1 RIETLSKIIESEDFQ
16 LGGGINGAATLSELN
31 NDPVFVS
38 DITVDKFFFGKDTIG
53 NIEIMVNNETQ
64 NEYNA
69 DVKIYGNDNDVRL
82 AGKFLVSEN
91 NPLEMDANLT
101 LEPLTVKTLEA
112 FSFGNL
118 QKSEGNIRG
127 ALKISGNV
135 DKPSIEGELNFD
147 KARLNATM
155 LNSDLR
161 IDQQKIV
168 FNKRGINFQN
178 FEINDARQN
187 STKISGRVMT
197 EDYMDY
203 AFNLNVN
210 ANDFEAVNSTREDND
225 LFFGKLY
232 ISTNLRI
239 TGDMDKP
246 VVDGNL
252 KVNERTD
259 MAFAVPDENPGE
271 IDREGVVKFVNKRDT
286 LAENVFARL
295 DSMSQVEKLSGID
308 LTLTLQTDPQA
319 PFQIILDEGSDEALH
334 IQGTAELNAGID
346 ASDKITMSG
355 TYTVEDGHYA
365 LSFGPVTRAFSFQKG
380 SSITWNGDPFD
391 A

>member
-1 RIETLSKIIESEDFQ
+1 
-16 LGGGINGAATLSELN
+16 
-31 NDPVFVS
+31 
-38 DITVDKFFFGKDTIG
+38 
-53 NIEIMVNNETQ
+53 
-64 NEYNA
+64 
-69 DVKIYGNDNDVRL
+69 
-82 AGKFLVSEN
+82 
-91 NPLEMDANLT
+91 
-101 LEPLTVKTLEA
+101 
-112 FSFGNL
+112 
-118 QKSEGNIRG
+118 
-127 ALKISGNV
+127 
-135 DKPSIEGELNFD
+135 
-147 KARLNATM
+147 
-155 LNSDLR
+155 
-161 IDQQKIV
+161 
-168 FNKRGINFQN
+168 
-178 FEINDARQN
+178 
-187 STKISGRVMT
+187 
-197 EDYMDY
+197 
-203 AFNLNVN
+203 
-210 ANDFEAVNSTREDND
+210 NSTREDND

-271 IDREGVVKFVNKRDT
+271 VDREGVVKFVNKRDT

-319 PFQIILDEGSDEALH
+319 KFQIILDEGSDEALH

-365 LSFGPVTRAFSFQKG
+365 LTFGPVTRAFSFQKG

-391 A
+391 AQMNITAVYNEKFPTLELVQNQVSGEASNLYKQRIPFDVKLILSGELFQPDINFDIELDEDQAIVSQDVTSKVNIALSSMREDPAELNKQVFSLIVLGRFMSANPFESL